1 MSCRLRVIFFF
12 FSPDFLSCSSSL
24 LSLCALLGPLTD
36 TGKEWCCMESRL
48 GHRISE
54 AGRVGGRVLSPGFLS
69 CLPLMLRDFG

>member
-1 MSCRLRVIFFF
+1 MSRGLRGIFFF
-12 FSPDFLSCSSSL
+12 PPDFLSCSSSL

-36 TGKEWCCMESRL
+36 MGKEWCCMESRL

-54 AGRVGGRVLSPGFLS
+54 AGGVGGRVLSPGFLS

>member
-1 MSCRLRVIFFF
+1 MSCGLRVIFFF
-12 FSPDFLSCSSSL
+12 PLYFLSCSSSL
-24 LSLCALLGPLTD
+24 ISLCARLGPLTD
-36 TGKEWCCMESRL
+36 TDKEWCCMESRL